1 MGDRVPARKFQ
12 NCCLKVP
19 LNVHRMFPEN
29 SLNNLK
35 QVSFLLW
42 MFPKCS
48 LNVRWSRF
56 GITIVRRPN
65 AASSTGNARVI
76 TLVRCRIGTKVR
88 RPDAAFSYGQ
98 QTRHRTILL
107 PTWVS
112 EPFTGLEPCRIGTKV
127 RRPDAAFSYGQ
138 QTRHRTILL
147 PTWVS
152 EPFTGLEP
160 CRVS

>member
-56 GITIVRRPN
+56 EITIVRRPN
-65 AASSTGNARVI
+65 AASSTGNARVT
-76 TLVRCRIGTKVR
+76 TLVPCRIGTKVR
-88 RPDAAFSYGQ
+88 QPDAAFSYGQ
-98 QTRHRTILL
+98 QTRHRTNVV
-107 PTWVS
+107 PTWFDRTITRLV
-112 EPFTGLEPCRIGTKV
+112 PRRVLLGDILRHFTRYHVGTRISVRIGITNSHS
-127 RRPDAAFSYGQ
+127 A
-138 QTRHRTILL
+138 
-147 PTWVS
+147 
-152 EPFTGLEP
+152 
-160 CRVS
+160 